1 MTKFKTSDLTK
12 IALFAAV
19 IVVLSQISIPMPYGV
34 PMTLQTFIIPLTG
47 VLLGKKSG
55 TVATLLY
62 VLLGLIGLPV
72 FAGFSGGAAVMFGP
86 TGGFILSFPIMA
98 YISGVF
104 AERDNPF
111 SLYLGLSLSAIINF
125 VVGFVMFHFVT
136 GSSLSVAFTA
146 TVLPFIPTTI
156 IKVLLIGLIS
166 QKLRPL
172 VQRKAMA

>member
-12 IALFAAV
+12 IALFTAV

-34 PMTLQTFIIPLTG
+34 PMTLQSFIIPLTG

-55 TVATLLY
+55 TMSTILY

-72 FAGFSGGAAVMFGP
+72 FAGFSGGAAVVFGP

-98 YISGVF
+98 YIAGWF
-104 AERDNPF
+104 AERENLMY
-111 SLYLGLSLSAIINF
+111 LYVGLVLGAVVNYVAGF
-125 VVGFVMFHFVT
+125 VVFHFVT

-156 IKVLLIGLIS
+156 IKIIVIGLVS

-172 VQRKAMA
+172 VKNKVIA